1 MGLLR
6 WLYGGGDG
14 GFGVGEDVGDVEGAV
29 GFVGGDGE
37 GEAGEGGA
45 VECGGGGGGFD
56 GGRV

>member
-1 MGLLR
+1 M
-6 WLYGGGDG
+6 LYCGGGCYDG
-14 GFGVGEDVGDVEGAV
+14 FWVGEDVGDVEGAV

-37 GEAGEGGA
+37 GEAGEGGGA